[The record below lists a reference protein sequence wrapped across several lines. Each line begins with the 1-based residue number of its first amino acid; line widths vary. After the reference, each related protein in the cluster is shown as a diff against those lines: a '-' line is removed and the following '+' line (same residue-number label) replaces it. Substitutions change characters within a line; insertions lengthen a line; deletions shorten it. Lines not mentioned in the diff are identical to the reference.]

1 MATSDPNDVGVSRMQ
16 TDQILDRKGRE
27 VATVAPDAPVRT
39 AVEQMGSANVGA
51 LVVSADGATV
61 AGIVSERDVV
71 RRLAA
76 EGPTLLDAPVSSI
89 MQADVHTCTG
99 ADPVDDLMHRM
110 TEHRIRH
117 LPVVD
122 DDARLV
128 GIISIGDVV
137 KTHVDALETEREQL
151 VDYIRTGR

>member
-1 MATSDPNDVGVSRMQ
+1 MQ

-27 VATVAPDAPVRT
+27 VATIAPDEPVSA
-39 AVEQMGSANVGA
+39 AVERLGAANVGA

-71 RRLAA
+71 RRLA
-76 EGPTLLDAPVSSI
+76 EVGPALLDEPVSSI
-89 MQADVHTCTG
+89 MQAEVHTCTG

-110 TEHRIRH
+110 TQHRIRH
-117 LPVVD
+117 LPVLD
-122 DDARLV
+122 GDARLV

-137 KTHVDALETEREQL
+137 KTHVDDLETEREQL

>member
-1 MATSDPNDVGVSRMQ
+1 MK
-16 TDQILDRKGRE
+16 TDQILDRKGRD
-27 VATVAPDAPVRT
+27 VATIAPDAPVR
-39 AVEQMGSANVGA
+39 AAIEQLGRVNVGA
-51 LVVSADGATV
+51 LVVSVDGTTV
-61 AGIVSERDVV
+61 EGIVSERDVV
-71 RRLAA
+71 RRLATD
-76 EGPTLLDAPVSSI
+76 GPALLDAPVSTI

-99 ADPVDDLMHRM
+99 DDPVDDLMHRM

-117 LPVVD
+117 LPVVRD
-122 DDARLV
+122 GRLV

>member
-1 MATSDPNDVGVSRMQ
+1 MQ
-16 TDQILDRKGRE
+16 THQILDRKGRE
-27 VATVAPDAPVRT
+27 VATITPESPVRA
-39 AVEQMGSANVGA
+39 AVEQLGTANIGA
-51 LVVSADGATV
+51 LVVSDDGATV

-71 RRLAA
+71 RRLASD
-76 EGPTLLDAPVSSI
+76 GPGLLDQPVSSI
-89 MQADVHTCTG
+89 MQADVLTCSGT
-99 ADPVDDLMHRM
+99 DLVDDLMHRM

-122 DDARLV
+122 DGQLV

-137 KTHVDALETEREQL
+137 KTHVDALETERDQI

>member
-1 MATSDPNDVGVSRMQ
+1 VQA
-16 TDQILDRKGRE
+16 DQILDRKGRD
-27 VATVAPDAPVRT
+27 VATIAPGAPVRA
-39 AVEQMGSANVGA
+39 AVDQLGTANVGA
-51 LVVSADGATV
+51 LVVSEDGTTV
-61 AGIVSERDVV
+61 IGILSERDVV
-71 RRLAA
+71 RRLAST
-76 EGPTLLDAPVSSI
+76 GPSLLDEPVSSI
-89 MQADVHTCTG
+89 MQSDVLTCRGT
-99 ADPVDDLMHRM
+99 DPVDDLMHRM

-122 DDARLV
+122 DEGALV

>member
-1 MATSDPNDVGVSRMQ
+1 MQ
-16 TDQILDRKGRE
+16 TDQILDRKGRD
-27 VATVAPDAPVRT
+27 VATIAPGSPVRS
-39 AVEQMGSANVGA
+39 AVDLLGTANVGA
-51 LVVSADGATV
+51 LVVSEDGQTV

-71 RRLAA
+71 RRLASA
-76 EGPTLLDAPVSSI
+76 GPALLDEPVSSI
-89 MQADVHTCTG
+89 MQADVLTCRG
-99 ADPVDDLMHRM
+99 NDPVDDLMHRM

-117 LPVVD
+117 LPVVAD
-122 DDARLV
+122 GQLV

>member
-1 MATSDPNDVGVSRMQ
+1 MLRMQ
-16 TDQILDRKGRE
+16 TDQILDRKGRD
-27 VATVAPDAPVRT
+27 VATITPESTVRA
-39 AVEQMGSANVGA
+39 AVEQLHSANVGA
-51 LVVSADGATV
+51 LVVSADGASV

-71 RRLAA
+71 RQLATA
-76 EGPTLLDAPVSSI
+76 GPTLLDEPVSSI
-89 MQADVHTCTG
+89 MQAEVLTCTG
-99 ADPVDDLMHRM
+99 RDPVDDLMHRM

-122 DDARLV
+122 DDGMLA

-151 VDYIRTGR
+151 VGYIQHGR

>member
-1 MATSDPNDVGVSRMQ
+1 MQ
-16 TDQILDRKGRE
+16 TDQILDRKGRD
-27 VATVAPDAPVRT
+27 VATIAPDAPVRA
-39 AVEQMGSANVGA
+39 AVELLGTKNVGA
-51 LVVSADGATV
+51 LVVSDDGSTV
-61 AGIVSERDVV
+61 SGIVSERDVV
-71 RRLAA
+71 RRLADA
-76 EGPTLLDAPVSSI
+76 GATLLDEPVSSI

-117 LPVVD
+117 LPVLD
-122 DDARLV
+122 DGRLV